1 MSELN
6 SEFKSYLKQ
15 LFTEK
20 NFSKLEY
27 ELETLGEIKNLPENI
42 IYLYAISKT
51 LNLNSKKE
59 DYKIALD
66 LLIIIFEK
74 NKKNLEVL
82 YNLILVSLKAK
93 SYFKIKKFLEDNLK
107 ENSDDDKILE
117 GLAKINYVLGNVDES
132 VNYYIKLF
140 ELNPQRITSRVSFLA
155 TLNYTTNITQENYFK
170 ECKKYSELLEKNLQI
185 SKEFDISKKK
195 INIGFFSSDLR
206 KHSVSY
212 FLKDVITN
220 IDKNQF
226 EISAFSNLEKSNQDK
241 MSFELKTLFDN
252 WYDVYEY
259 SDNDLV
265 KFIKEKKIGILIDLN
280 GFTYGNRNNIF
291 AQRSAPIQVL
301 WCGYC
306 NTTGLKNMDFMIAD
320 KNCIKKEEEHLY
332 SEKIIYLP
340 KVWNA
345 LSRPKN
351 LPDISALPYKSEK
364 IFTFGSF
371 NNFQKITDK
380 TIDVWSKI
388 LIQTNSRII
397 LKNSIIDSK
406 DINFNLKE
414 KFQKRGV
421 KDNQIIILTF
431 QKDENDHLY
440 NYNKIDV
447 ALDPFPYNGVT
458 TTFEAILMGVPVL
471 TLKGYNFNSRC
482 GESININLDLEKFIA
497 SDYDEYINK
506 AINFTKDEKYLSKL
520 REEIRT
526 KALSSYLFKSE
537 DFTEAF
543 SQKMKDIW
551 KNFLS

>member
-6 SEFKSYLKQ
+6 SEFKSYLNQ

-20 NFSKLEY
+20 NFSRLEY

-51 LNLNSKKE
+51 LNLNSKTE

-66 LLIIIFEK
+66 LLITIFEK

-93 SYFKIKKFLEDNLK
+93 SYFKIRKFLEDNLK

-117 GLAKINYVLGNVDES
+117 GLAKINYILGNVDES
-132 VNYYIKLF
+132 VNYYKKLF

-155 TLNYTTNITQENYFK
+155 TLNYSTNITQENYFN
-170 ECKKYSELLEKNLQI
+170 ECKKYSKLLEKNSQI
-185 SKEFDISKKK
+185 NKEFEISKKK

-212 FLKDVITN
+212 FLKDVLIN

-226 EISAFSNLEKSNQDK
+226 EISAFSNLEKLNQDK
-241 MSFELKTLFDN
+241 MSFELKPLFDN
-252 WYDVYEY
+252 WYDVCEY
-259 SDNDLV
+259 SDDNLI
-265 KFIKEKKIGILIDLN
+265 KFIKEKKICILIDLN
-280 GFTYGNRNNIF
+280 GFTHGNRNNIF

-306 NTTGLKNMDFMIAD
+306 NTTGLKNMDFIITD
-320 KNCIKKEEEHLY
+320 KNCIKKEEKHLY
-332 SEKIIYLP
+332 SEQIIYLP
-340 KVWNA
+340 KIWNA
-345 LSRPKN
+345 LSKPKN
-351 LPDISALPYKSEK
+351 LPDISALPYKNEK

-388 LIQTNSRII
+388 LIRTGSRIY
-397 LKNSIIDSK
+397 LKNSIIDNEE
-406 DINFNLKE
+406 INFNLKE
-414 KFQKRGV
+414 KFFKRGV
-421 KDNQIIILTF
+421 KDNQIIILKF
-431 QKDENDHLY
+431 QKNENE
-440 NYNKIDV
+440 IDL

-471 TLKGYNFNSRC
+471 TLKGFNFNSRC
-482 GESININLDLEKFIA
+482 GESININLNLEKFIA
-497 SDYDEYINK
+497 NDFDEYINK
-506 AINFTKDEKYLSKL
+506 AINFTKDEKYLSEL
-520 REEIRT
+520 REGIRT
-526 KALSSYLFKSE
+526 QALSSYLFKTQ
-537 DFTEAF
+537 DFTEVF

-551 KNFLS
+551 TNFLS

>member
-1 MSELN
+1 M
-6 SEFKSYLKQ
+6 
-15 LFTEK
+15 
-20 NFSKLEY
+20 
-27 ELETLGEIKNLPENI
+27 
-42 IYLYAISKT
+42 
-51 LNLNSKKE
+51 
-59 DYKIALD
+59 
-66 LLIIIFEK
+66 IF
-74 NKKNLEVL
+74 
-82 YNLILVSLKAK
+82 
-93 SYFKIKKFLEDNLK
+93 
-107 ENSDDDKILE
+107 
-117 GLAKINYVLGNVDES
+117 
-132 VNYYIKLF
+132 
-140 ELNPQRITSRVSFLA
+140 Q
-155 TLNYTTNITQENYFK
+155 
-170 ECKKYSELLEKNLQI
+170 
-185 SKEFDISKKK
+185 KKK

-506 AINFTKDEKYLSKL
+506 AINFTKDEKYLSEL

-543 SQKMKDIW
+543 SQKMKNIW

>member
-280 GFTYGNRNNIF
+280 GFTHGNRNNIF

-320 KNCIKKEEEHLY
+320 KNCVKKEEEHLY